1 MYPGN
6 FSRLAIGSNSATRVC
21 TETEPRDAGDLFA
34 PAVGGHGMGWA
45 RGCVSS
51 SPAQLLAL
59 GTSLP
64 AIGPKELWARP
75 SRGISSGRW
84 TTPHAA
90 PPSRT
95 AQYPRRPIIG
105 GRRDGTEPIRAARP
119 SLSLRPRADRDGTSR
134 LSRHCRHHPAHPASA
149 AHGRHMDAR
158 ALAPCRHV
166 TPWCRPAGPWAVQAS
181 ATCAQQRDRVRDC
194 QRRSATGTLPSR
206 PVQSPAR
213 SCWILLLPCHSPPG
227 GPASR
232 RSQRGRERPTVN
244 APDC

>member
-1 MYPGN
+1 MAWAGRAGA
-6 FSRLAIGSNSATRVC
+6 SRRLRPNYLQYT
-21 TETEPRDAGDLFA
+21 P
-34 PAVGGHGMGWA
+34 
-45 RGCVSS
+45 
-51 SPAQLLAL
+51 L

-134 LSRHCRHHPAHPASA
+134 LSRHCHATTPPIPSRFRRAWPT
-149 AHGRHMDAR
+149 HGRTCAGALQARDAVVSPSWALGR
-158 ALAPCRHV
+158 AGVGHLRAA
-166 TPWCRPAGPWAVQAS
+166 AGPRA
-181 ATCAQQRDRVRDC
+181 
-194 QRRSATGTLPSR
+194 
-206 PVQSPAR
+206 
-213 SCWILLLPCHSPPG
+213 
-227 GPASR
+227 
-232 RSQRGRERPTVN
+232 
-244 APDC
+244 